1 MPTAPISG
9 GMLPKVR
16 CALDAVQGGVNTAQ
30 IIDGRVE
37 HAVLLEVFTST
48 RAWARS
54 SAGGRGHERYP
65 AKVRRRQ
72 QILEALARE
81 IELNPA
87 SRITTAR
94 LAGVVGVSEAA
105 LYRHFPGKAAMY
117 EALIEFAEEAVF
129 GLVKQILSAD
139 EPDSAHGCR
148 CEQIVHMVLGFAEHN
163 AGITRV
169 LIGEALVGEDRA
181 LLERVVQVLRA
192 ASRPRFGHHH
202 SRRRRCERHAAQAG
216 PRASRQPHR
225 RVHPRPDA
233 PVQRERAAPPPH
245 R

>member
-1 MPTAPISG
+1 MS
-9 GMLPKVR
+9 
-16 CALDAVQGGVNTAQ
+16 D
-30 IIDGRVE
+30 
-37 HAVLLEVFTST
+37 T
-48 RAWARS
+48 R
-54 SAGGRGHERYP
+54 P
-65 AKVRRRQ
+65 NRRRQ

-139 EPDSAHGCR
+139 GDSARRR

-181 LLERVVQVLRA
+181 LLERVSRFFERIETQVRIIIRDAEDASVTQRNRA
-192 ASRPRFGHHH
+192 AASANLIAAFMLGRMHQFSASGL
-202 SRRRRCERHAAQAG
+202 RRRPTEDLV
-216 PRASRQPHR
+216 RQWAMLA
-225 RVHPRPDA
+225 DA
-233 PVQRERAAPPPH
+233 IFA
-245 R
+245 